1 MADDDGFIL
10 NFATA
15 ETSAPVVRTTK
26 AKNGGRW
33 KDRLH
38 ERRVKKHQATKEQKK
53 LRQSKAGSDPSQ
65 HQQHRQEQKTQQDDE
80 VARLLDEIS
89 GHHPSK
95 QKQKASSAAGSSGP
109 TALAGQAGKQI
120 VSSLFTKNPE
130 IPVLPSNAGQD
141 KSVSSNAVVD
151 TSTFEGL
158 GLDPDIVKF
167 LHTKLEISKPTA
179 IQQNALPTLI
189 GKEVVGGCDEAF
201 DVERDGQT
209 EHDAFVQA
217 ATGSGKTL
225 AYLLPI
231 IHRLLTASTMPT
243 KGAYPSRELGTFA
256 IILTPTRELAQQVYE
271 TVQTLVNM
279 PLDKSTGMRAHW
291 MVPGIVVGGEKKQS
305 EKGRLRKGVTILAC
319 TPGRLLDHLENTK
332 AFMVDNLRWLVLD
345 EADRL
350 LELGFEETLSKILAL
365 LDEKLKLRVP
375 VLGRATMVNSPL
387 LPRRRINVLCS
398 ATLQDNVKRLATQS
412 LSNPRF
418 ISATRVHENADQ
430 AAAEAQGHRGKQS
443 ASSAGDEDL
452 LDSEGR
458 IKFTVPDQLVQRAVI
473 VPAKLR
479 LVTLVAQIKN
489 TFRRQPS
496 SKLIV
501 FLSCKDAVDFM
512 YFLMAH
518 GGRQAEADDDQDD
531 VTRDL

>member
-1 MADDDGFIL
+1 MADDDGLIF

-15 ETSAPVVRTTK
+15 DTPTPVVRAAK

-38 ERRVKKHQATKEQKK
+38 ERRVKKHQVAKEQKK
-53 LRQSKAGSDPSQ
+53 LRQSAAATETN
-65 HQQHRQEQKTQQDDE
+65 QQHRQEQKKQQDDE
-80 VARLLDEIS
+80 VTRLLDEIS
-89 GHHPSK
+89 GHHPNK
-95 QKQKASSAAGSSGP
+95 QKQPASSASGP
-109 TALAGQAGKQI
+109 TTLSGQAGKQI
-120 VSSLFTKNPE
+120 VSSLFTKNPD
-130 IPVLPSNAGQD
+130 IPMLPSNEGQE

-158 GLDPDIVKF
+158 GLDSDIVKF
-167 LHTKLEISKPTA
+167 LHSKLEIMKPTA

-189 GKEVVGGCDEAF
+189 GKEVVSGADDSF
-201 DVERDGQT
+201 DVERDGQV
-209 EHDAFVQA
+209 EHDAFIQA

-243 KGAYPSRELGTFA
+243 KGPYPSRDLGTFA

-271 TVQTLVNM
+271 TIQTLVNM

-365 LDEKLKLRVP
+365 LDEKLKFRVP
-375 VLGRATMVNSPL
+375 VLGRATMVNSPC
-387 LPRRRINVLCS
+387 LPKRRINVLCS
-398 ATLQDNVKRLATQS
+398 ATLQDNVKQLATQS
-412 LSNPRF
+412 LNNPRF
-418 ISATRVHENADQ
+418 ISAT
-430 AAAEAQGHRGKQS
+430 K
-443 ASSAGDEDL
+443 
-452 LDSEGR
+452 
-458 IKFTVPDQLVQRAVI
+458 
-473 VPAKLR
+473 
-479 LVTLVAQIKN
+479 
-489 TFRRQPS
+489 
-496 SKLIV
+496 
-501 FLSCKDAVDFM
+501 
-512 YFLMAH
+512 
-518 GGRQAEADDDQDD
+518 
-531 VTRDL
+531 